1 MRKEWKNGVLSDF
14 VEQFIVPQRDKPKSF
29 SGSIPWCRIEDING
43 KYLSQSNSGKCV
55 TEHQIKSMPLRVF
68 PKGTVIVSCSADLGR
83 CAIVELPLITNQT
96 FIGLVPKKEL
106 LPGYLYYSMINRAKE
121 LNSIATGAT
130 IKYLSKKKFQNL
142 EFSLPPLEEQQ
153 RIVSTLDIAFDN
165 YDRKMNQISENLEL
179 SKTLFSSILYSEFS
193 NDIENW
199 SESELTDVAYTAGRI
214 GWKGLTAKEY
224 TESGPLFLSVHSLN
238 YGHYVDFRDANHIS
252 QERYDES
259 PEIMLEPNDILICK
273 DGAGIGKLGIVNE
286 IQSPST
292 INGSLLLIRATEILL
307 PKFLYYCLLSPYFQ
321 SIVQSRLEGSTTPHL
336 YQRDIKQFPVRYP
349 TVELQQRIVKK
360 LDTVARDYEK
370 LLSNYSRERENIDEL
385 KQSIL
390 QEAFSGKLTGGI
402 DA

>member
-1 MRKEWKNGVLSDF
+1 
-14 VEQFIVPQRDKPKSF
+14 
-29 SGSIPWCRIEDING
+29 
-43 KYLSQSNSGKCV
+43 
-55 TEHQIKSMPLRVF
+55 
-68 PKGTVIVSCSADLGR
+68 
-83 CAIVELPLITNQT
+83 
-96 FIGLVPKKEL
+96 
-106 LPGYLYYSMINRAKE
+106 MINRAKE

-165 YDRKMNQISENLEL
+165 YDWKMNQISENLEL